1 MRRKKRTISNYSL
14 GEMIH
19 AFFFPLEINMIELK
33 SRKEQFPSVLFKNIL
48 IKCTEKGADVVW
60 KFYCAHSHV
69 SIGSL
74 HLRIEI
80 IYVLSEC
87 MKSYDFVILTFVETV
102 STSISDLP
110 LGSLRLS
117 GTL

>member
-1 MRRKKRTISNYSL
+1 MWRKQCTISNYSL

-19 AFFFPLEINMIELK
+19 AFFFLLEINTIELK
-33 SRKEQFPSVLFKNIL
+33 YRKEQFPSALFKNIL

-60 KFYCAHSHV
+60 KFYCAHLHV
-69 SIGSL
+69 NILSL
-74 HLRIEI
+74 RLHIEI
-80 IYVLSEC
+80 IYILSEC
-87 MKSYDFVILTFVETV
+87 MKSYDFVIQTFVELV
-102 STSISDLP
+102 STLIADLP